1 MGASPSKARHAER
14 PQTPTPDAAAGT
26 SLRPYDQA
34 LEAQVQS
41 RIHYQSYPVFNVLTD
56 DRHLIEYARSRKG
69 AVWLSQ
75 ANHYGA
81 APLIVQS
88 YTRDQPA
95 VPRQELSY
103 ALHDHLSW
111 AKQAGDANG
120 DAARLLRFGP
130 SFRESTQEPV
140 AWRKIWKSKKTVM
153 VPPTRDDP
161 DWLPI
166 RRTLAAERSI
176 LLKDDTRGKI
186 LAFRLDRV
194 GNVEMQVE
202 NIARMLA
209 KRGTRS
215 DIKDR
220 QLSKRMEAGPSS
232 TYNGRPDRIVTFR
245 DLSTRF
251 VYDPPATQLT
261 DEQRERMFAD
271 TVHYNGVPVISGGQ
285 VYKSQVQHALHAHDP
300 VWLTSIPPNDPHS
313 FEPPVKMYRDGQ
325 LRPFRAQE
333 VSAYLSDAAA
343 AQLAYGKKVMNLMYG
358 MPFSRRQP
366 SGFFSRSRYSKPSW
380 SKVDQEGTSFP
391 IADSDVYH
399 MRRHLDSNNFLK
411 AVDSDNNK
419 VWGLRLDAA
428 GKVEIENLLNTARR
442 IAKRMTSE
450 SETFEPRTSKYVE
463 FYLQRLPRDDRLA
476 PLSAVEKG
484 RFYSEH
490 LHYKGEPIFVPAT
503 DSNVFHKV
511 RQAMHDYPGYW
522 IVGGRRD
529 DPDHIIAKR
538 VQSADYR
545 LSDHGSEEVIERMQ
559 SLKRLGDAQ
568 ARDMML
574 LTQGPPFPERRRPS
588 LFRSYKTPSWTTVG
602 NEAPKLSVHAPTSEK
617 WQTLHDSNMLVV
629 VGEHSTVGYVVDKA
643 GRVLHAAV

>member
-1 MGASPSKARHAER
+1 MGLSSSKARNAER
-14 PQTPTPDAAAGT
+14 PQTSAPDATAGT
-26 SLRPYDQA
+26 SLGPYDQA

-41 RIHYQSYPVFNVLTD
+41 RIHYQSHPVFNVLTD
-56 DRHLIEYARSRKG
+56 DRNLIEYARDRKG
-69 AVWLSQ
+69 TVWLSH
-75 ANHYGA
+75 ANHHGG

-88 YTRDQPA
+88 YTRNEPA
-95 VPRQELSY
+95 VPRQDLSY
-103 ALHDHLSW
+103 ALHEHLSW

-130 SFRESTQEPV
+130 SFRESAEEPV
-140 AWRKIWKSKKTVM
+140 AWRKIWKSKKTVK

-166 RRTLAAERSI
+166 RRTLATERSI

-215 DIKDR
+215 DTKHR

-232 TYNGRPDRIVTFR
+232 TYNGRPDRILKYTDFSR
-245 DLSTRF
+245 RF
-251 VYDPPATQLT
+251 VYDPPITPLT
-261 DEQRERMFAD
+261 EEQRERMFAD
-271 TVHYNGVPVISGGQ
+271 TIHYQGVPVISGGH
-285 VYKSQVQHALHAHDP
+285 VYKSQVQHALNKHDP
-300 VWLTSIPPNDPHS
+300 VWLTSISPNDPHS
-313 FEPPVKMYRDGQ
+313 FEPPVRMYRDGKMV
-325 LRPFRAQE
+325 PYGSQE
-333 VSAYLSDAAA
+333 VSSHLSDAAA
-343 AQLAYGKKVMNLMYG
+343 AQMAYGKKVMNLMYG
-358 MPFSRRQP
+358 MPFSARKP
-366 SGFFSRSRYSKPSW
+366 SGFFSRSRYDKPSW
-380 SKVDQEGTSFP
+380 DKVDREGTSFP
-391 IADSDVYH
+391 TADSDVYH

-411 AVDSDNNK
+411 VVDADNNK
-419 VWGLRLDAA
+419 AWGLRLNAA

-442 IAKRMTSE
+442 IAKRMTPE

-503 DSNVFHKV
+503 DNNVFHKV

-529 DPDHIIAKR
+529 NPDHVIAKHI
-538 VQSADYR
+538 QSTDYR

-559 SLKRLGDAQ
+559 SLQRLGDAHS
-568 ARDMML
+568 RDTML
-574 LTQGPPFPERRRPS
+574 LTQGPPFPERRRLS
-588 LFRSYKTPSWTTVG
+588 LFRGYKTPSLTKVSRD
-602 NEAPKLSVHAPTSEK
+602 APKLPIDAPMSVK
-617 WQTLHDSNMLVV
+617 WQALHDNNMLVV
-629 VGEHSTVGYVVDKA
+629 ASERSIVGYALDKA